1 MGKKGLH
8 ISISVVLLGALL
20 LFISFFL
27 SWQDMSSAFGTFDA
41 EVHLT
46 KIDIRFGVVQHH
58 DIHKGLRAAR
68 DMACSASALFVSVG
82 DVCATLTRDYVCGVI
97 FILLSVIAITLDFIA
112 VCYLGYYATGST
124 QRSYRKVAFNCL
136 VVAPVCLGL
145 GLLIY
150 VIALACGTR
159 GFNFTGISML
169 PGSGMYVACVGTVI
183 MSIVPFLSKTWAMH
197 TSEAL
202 SDQRRT
208 LKMEHLDN
216 VLYHTNLQSEE
227 SSQVIY
233 NKSLKNEHAVK
244 LTNQPANHYQQPG
257 PIAESEP
264 SSRTNVYCASY
275 SPNAHSHPPPSYA
288 TNQPASY
295 HAPQYSNQHTT
306 VSYHQ
311 TSDMLSQ
318 PHSTLVNNNHRI
330 TPTQPSLGARIPHH
344 STPTRLPRRVLDTCT
359 LKHPKEHILHRRIH
373 RSNTRQGRSY
383 IRTKACVSPPSV
395 RPAVW

>member
-27 SWQDMSSAFGTFDA
+27 SWHIRWQDMSSAFGTFDA

-257 PIAESEP
+257 PNTI
-264 SSRTNVYCASY
+264 
-275 SPNAHSHPPPSYA
+275 
-288 TNQPASY
+288 
-295 HAPQYSNQHTT
+295 
-306 VSYHQ
+306 SYHQ